1 MKHLTKNNNLKI
13 QRKTQIQKEI
23 NKSMKIQINQK
34 LEEIYSNLNGDS
46 VHLSN
51 WPIQEEGAL
60 PPQDSILESKMELV
74 RSLAETGRRIRVK
87 EKRRQRLPCN
97 EGWIVGGP
105 NLDVFHEILAE
116 ELNVE
121 KISTVNDL
129 DKFQQIELSPN
140 RKMLGK
146 KCRQDL
152 PSVLEAISLADPDST
167 WTEIEAGTC
176 TLAGYKI
183 TKEDIELRRVERS
196 GFAAETIIFSENDED
211 LDVSLVL
218 DMQIT
223 PELASKGLAR
233 DIIRRIQQ
241 KRKDLALDIEEDI
254 ELTVWLSEGNPEL
267 LSNDWEHLKNE
278 TRAAKASLKLGEGI
292 DGSETFEIDDCLI
305 YFKVN

>member
-1 MKHLTKNNNLKI
+1 MVD
-13 QRKTQIQKEI
+13 
-23 NKSMKIQINQK
+23 
-34 LEEIYSNLNGDS
+34 EIYSNLNGDS

-60 PPQDSILESKMELV
+60 PPQDLELESRMELV

-87 EKRRQRLPCN
+87 AKRRQRLPCN

-105 NLDVFHEILAE
+105 DLDVFHEILAE

-152 PSVLEAISLADPDST
+152 PSVLEAISSSDPEST
-167 WTEIEAGTC
+167 WQEIQSGTC
-176 TLAGYKI
+176 KLAGYEI
-183 TKEDIELRRVERS
+183 TAEDIELRRVERS
-196 GFAAETIIFSENDED
+196 GFAAETIKFSENDED

-218 DMQIT
+218 DMQIS

-241 KRKDLALDIEEDI
+241 KRKDLELDIEENI
-254 ELTVWLSEGNPEL
+254 ELTVWLDQGNPEL
-267 LSNDWEHLKNE
+267 LENDWAHLQNE
-278 TRAAKASLKLGEGI
+278 TRAR
-292 DGSETFEIDDCLI
+292 
-305 YFKVN
+305 